1 MTTKSFSSPGWVLA
15 GFAAGI
21 LLGLMARAGPA
32 WLGPVIDAAGV
43 IGTLFVNAIRMI
55 VIPLVVGM
63 LISGLGSAQGSR
75 VLSGL
80 GSRAFLLIMLPVS
93 AAIFA
98 MLAGWPMLGWIAID
112 PAAVAELRQTAS
124 IGIAGATPTPTIS
137 SWLIDLVPSNVFK
150 AAADGAL
157 LPLIIF
163 TIAFA
168 LAVARIGE
176 GRRVAVTTFFS
187 GIADAML
194 MVVRWIITLAPI
206 GVMALTAPIVA
217 RLGLTVAGA
226 LANYVAVS
234 VFLTL
239 LALAIIVYPL
249 AAIFGR
255 VSIGRF
261 ARACIPA
268 QSLAISSR
276 STMAT
281 LPAMMDAARSLGVS
295 EAIVAVVIPLAATTL
310 RVGAAVG
317 QMIAVLFAARLF
329 DVSLSAAQM
338 LSVLVTTIFTTV
350 ASPGVPGGSIIVMT
364 PVLVAAGIPP
374 GAIGILLGADAI
386 PDMVRTMANV
396 TGGIAAATIV
406 RDHGATAR

>member
-1 MTTKSFSSPGWVLA
+1 VTRSYSSPGWVLS
-15 GFAAGI
+15 GFVAGI
-21 LLGLMARAGPA
+21 LIGLAARVGPA
-32 WLGPVIDAAGV
+32 WLTPFINAFEV
-43 IGTLFVNAIRMI
+43 IGTLFVNAIRMT

-63 LISGLGSAQGSR
+63 LIAGLGSAHGSK

-80 GSRAFLLIMLPVS
+80 GSRAWLLILLPVS

-98 MLAGWPMLGWIAID
+98 MLAGWPMLGWITID
-112 PAAVAELRQTAS
+112 PAAVAELRSTAS
-124 IGIAGATPTPTIS
+124 LGAAGAAVAPTVS
-137 SWLIDLVPSNVFK
+137 SWLIDLVPVNAIK

-168 LAVARIGE
+168 LAVSRIAE
-176 GRRVAVTTFFS
+176 DRRIAVTTFF
-187 GIADAML
+187 GGVADAML
-194 MVVRWIITLAPI
+194 VVVRWIVAFAPI

-217 RLGLTVAGA
+217 RLGLAIAGA
-226 LANYVAVS
+226 LANYVLVS
-234 VFLTL
+234 VLLTL
-239 LALAIIVYPL
+239 VALAIIVYPL
-249 AAIFGR
+249 ASIAGG
-255 VSIGRF
+255 VSIARF
-261 ARACIPA
+261 ARVCIPA

-295 EAIVAVVIPLAATTL
+295 EAIVAVVIPLAATML

-317 QMIAVLFAARLF
+317 QMVAVLFAARLF
-329 DVSLSAAQM
+329 DLSLSASQM

-406 RDHGATAR
+406 GNRQERP